1 MPKMDAAK
9 VLATT
14 TPEDR
19 AAECKK
25 IVDALK
31 PADLTSLGEDLIAL
45 KAVIADKG
53 KGNANGRAGA
63 LGLMSALHEKFGHA
77 SEAVLVPLLADA
89 LEALADKMKPVCFEA
104 DKFANALISKLSPHG
119 VKVVMPIIL
128 AEYEG
133 KWQSNLGRA
142 QLLETIAKQYPQQT
156 HRCLNEII
164 QVLTSLMWDTKPQV
178 KETATSAMHLV
189 CATCTNKDIKESI
202 PDMINCILEPEK
214 TAETVHKLAGVV
226 FVQDIE
232 GSALAIMS
240 PLLKRG
246 MDEKETAIKRNV
258 ARIVENMSKL
268 VDDPYEVEP
277 FVPLLLPQLERAKE
291 EVSDPECRNVCEKAY
306 DQLSRTAKK
315 PPVWARIERSKVAS
329 TLNDAA
335 GTTLPEAVNGYA
347 AGLAH
352 SMLDLKI
359 LDEGVWQGALAEHL
373 GLALP
378 AAKCTSTI
386 KAWLEVCAKDVQI
399 EEEKEEVDDA
409 EQLCDCQ
416 FSLAYGNK
424 VLLNQTVLK
433 LKRGYRY
440 GLCGKNDSG
449 KTSLMRAIAN
459 QQVEGFPPP
468 TELRTMFVET
478 DVQGEAADGSGR
490 LLSELSVL
498 DFVANHAGLKHYGV
512 TEEMAREKLLSVGFA
527 VNDMPNPDGTL
538 PAASLEKLVGR
549 LSGGWRM
556 KVALTRAMLMK
567 ADILLLDEPTNHLDP
582 GNVKWVID
590 YLTGLSSV
598 TSIIVSHDIKVLDQV
613 CTHVL
618 QIDNLKLKQYKGNL
632 TYVAENFVPD
642 LLSYFQLKAT
652 KFKMNFPTP
661 GMLEGVSSKGKHI
674 MKMTNITFTYPG
686 AAKAQLTGVTVR
698 VSLATRAA
706 CIGANGAGKSTMIKL
721 LTGELEA
728 DKGSG
733 EVWKHP
739 NARVAYVAQHAFHHI
754 EHHLEMTPNEYIR
767 WRYEHG
773 ADKEGVEKV
782 TTKLTADDEAAMK
795 KPFIIDVDAVDKSG
809 NKIIK
814 QEKRVF
820 KRFTDGRRQM
830 QKSKEQEYEVAW
842 EGDSGFA
849 SWVPRAKLVAAG
861 PVWAKLLKHCDERIA
876 AKATQLVRPLT
887 QKFVEQ
893 HLADV
898 GLEAEFATH
907 TRMGA
912 LSGGQKVKV
921 VLAGAMWNTPH
932 IVILDEPTNY
942 LDRDSLGAMAEA
954 INAYEGGVVI
964 ISHNAQFVDQ
974 VCPEVWHLENHT
986 LNLKGSYDWLESA
999 NKEAAKLE
1007 KAADS
1012 YIDGLGN
1019 EVQVAKAKKK
1029 ASKAELKKLK
1039 KSIAEKRKSGI
1050 EVYTDEE
1057 LEAAGF
1063 LAEA

>member
-1 MPKMDAAK
+1 MATPAGRDARLPPRLTARARP
-9 VLATT
+9 VLY
-14 TPEDR
+14 R
-19 AAECKK
+19 
-25 IVDALK
+25 
-31 PADLTSLGEDLIAL
+31 
-45 KAVIADKG
+45 
-53 KGNANGRAGA
+53 
-63 LGLMSALHEKFGHA
+63 
-77 SEAVLVPLLADA
+77 
-89 LEALADKMKPVCFEA
+89 
-104 DKFANALISKLSPHG
+104 
-119 VKVVMPIIL
+119 
-128 AEYEG
+128 
-133 KWQSNLGRA
+133 Q
-142 QLLETIAKQYPQQT
+142 
-156 HRCLNEII
+156 
-164 QVLTSLMWDTKPQV
+164 
-178 KETATSAMHLV
+178 
-189 CATCTNKDIKESI
+189 
-202 PDMINCILEPEK
+202 
-214 TAETVHKLAGVV
+214 
-226 FVQDIE
+226 
-232 GSALAIMS
+232 
-240 PLLKRG
+240 
-246 MDEKETAIKRNV
+246 V
-258 ARIVENMSKL
+258 ARIVENMAKL

-277 FVPLLLPQLERAKE
+277 FVPLLLPQLKRAKE
-291 EVSDPECRNVCEKAY
+291 EVSDPEARVVCEKAH
-306 DQLSRTAKK
+306 DQLDRTSKK
-315 PPVWARIERSKVAS
+315 PPVWQRIEREKVLKSLKDVVGKDLADKYS
-329 TLNDAA
+329 LTDAVA
-335 GTTLPEAVNGYA
+335 AYA
-347 AGLAH
+347 AGIAH
-352 SMLDLKI
+352 SLMDLKI
-359 LDEGVWQGALAEHL
+359 LDEAKWKEALKVH
-373 GLALP
+373 LALNLASVD
-378 AAKCTSTI
+378 AAISS
-386 KAWLEVCAKDVQI
+386 WLEICAKDVQI

-424 VLLNQTVLK
+424 VLLNQTTLK

-468 TELRTMFVET
+468 SELRTMFVET
-478 DVQGEAADGSGR
+478 DVQGEAQDGSGM
-490 LLSELSVL
+490 LLSELSVI
-498 DFVANHAGLKHYGV
+498 DFVAHHAGLKHYGV
-512 TEEMAREKLLSVGFA
+512 TEEMCREKLLAVGFA
-527 VNDMPNPDGTL
+527 VDSTPNPDGTM
-538 PAASLEKLVGR
+538 PAADLTKQVGR

-590 YLTGLSSV
+590 YITSLSHV

-618 QIDNLKLKQYKGNL
+618 QIENLKLKQFKGNL
-632 TYVAENFVPD
+632 THVAENFCPE
-642 LLSYFQLKAT
+642 LLSYFKLKAT

-674 MKMTNITFTYPG
+674 MKMTNISFTYPS
-686 AAKAQLTGVTVR
+686 APKAQLNNVTVR
-698 VSLATRAA
+698 VSLSTRAA

-721 LTGELEA
+721 LTGELQPDKKGA
-728 DKGSG
+728 DGNPVG

-754 EHHLEMTPNEYIR
+754 EHHLEKTPNEYIR

-782 TTKLTADDEAAMK
+782 TTKLTPEDEEAMK
-795 KPFIIDVDAVDKSG
+795 KPFVIDVDAVDKAG

-820 KRFTDGRRQM
+820 DRFTDGRRQI
-830 QKSKEQEYEVAW
+830 QKSKEQEYEVKW
-842 EGDSGFA
+842 QGDSGFT
-849 SWVPRAKLVAAG
+849 SYVPRAKLVAAG
-861 PVWAKLLKHCDERIA
+861 AVWAKLLKHCDERIA

-887 QKFVEQ
+887 QKFVEN
-893 HLADV
+893 HLGDV

-954 INAYEGGVVI
+954 INEYEGGVVI

-1019 EVQVAKAKKK
+1019 EVAVQKAKKK
-1029 ASKAELKKLK
+1029 ASKAELKKIK
-1039 KSIAEKRKSGI
+1039 KAIAEKRKGGI